1 MSKQELFLRNKI
13 KKYYP
18 KTFDKEL
25 IDEIIKVGEYKK
37 IKSGELLINIGGKMS
52 HIPLILEGILKII
65 RKEKNGEEIV
75 LYFLE
80 SGDTC
85 AISFANCI
93 NKKRSIFKGIV
104 EKDLEAIFIPVEYID
119 DWIVKYKSW
128 RYFIIDSYHF
138 RLLEMVDAIDSLA
151 FMNLNERILKYLTHK
166 AEINNN
172 CELEITHLEIAH
184 DLHTSRVVISRIMK
198 QLNDENKI
206 SSTRNKIRVLV
217 PLTK

>member
-119 DWIVKYKSW
+119 DWIVTYKSW

-206 SSTRNKIRVLV
+206 SSARNKIRVLV